1 MWIAEELAHDEPPAR
16 LDHARE
22 LAKRRSLIG
31 NLAEHGDKEGG
42 IEAAV
47 GVGQFARVAVGRGER
62 SSMPRCRCALLG
74 VVQHL
79 LLQVEDL
86 DRASGL

>member
-1 MWIAEELAHDEPPAR
+1 MWIAEELAHDEPAAR

-22 LAKRRSLIG
+22 LAKRLLLIR
-31 NLAEHGDKEGG
+31 NLSEHGDEVGG

-47 GVGQFARVAVGRGER
+47 GVGQFARVALGRGEVR
-62 SSMPRCRCALLG
+62 DAALSCAPLG

-86 DRASGL
+86 DRAAGL